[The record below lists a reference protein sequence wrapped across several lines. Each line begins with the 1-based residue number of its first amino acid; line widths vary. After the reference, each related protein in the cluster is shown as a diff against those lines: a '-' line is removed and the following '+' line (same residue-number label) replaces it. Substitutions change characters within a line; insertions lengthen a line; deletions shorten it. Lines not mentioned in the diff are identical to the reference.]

1 MYYSGIGSEAGVSID
16 QQVRAIVEL
25 GWNHM
30 DLRNIDNVNIT
41 DISDG
46 QFDEI
51 VEMLSS
57 AGISVSCFA
66 SNVAGWGKDALNP
79 RDFELSLEEL
89 DRAIPRMH
97 RLGTK
102 MIRGM
107 SFKTPKEDR
116 YITKEL
122 ENQLLGRMRTI
133 LRRCEEAG
141 ILFVLENCV
150 CYFTQSYEHMDR
162 MRENIESPAFKVVFD
177 PCNPLMTDNRM
188 GRKPYK
194 KQIPWE
200 AYSHL
205 KDLIIYVHIKDGR
218 FVRDT
223 GGIFPEVDYT
233 YPGEGDADIKR
244 IVSDLFISGYDGG
257 FCIEPHISNP
267 CCDKTE
273 DPENEELLRFQ
284 FDSFVDYGRRTQE
297 LIESIHNS
305 GHQA

>member
-1 MYYSGIGSEAGVSID
+1 MFYSGIGSEAGVAID
-16 QQVRAIVEL
+16 QQLRAIGEL
-25 GWNHM
+25 GWKHI
-30 DLRNIDNVNIT
+30 DLRNIDNLNIT
-41 DISDG
+41 DISDE

-51 VEMLSS
+51 VEKLNK

-89 DRAIPRMH
+89 ERAIPRMR

-107 SFKTPKEDR
+107 SFRTPKDDKHINR
-116 YITKEL
+116 EL
-122 ENQLLGRMRTI
+122 ENQLLGRMQTI
-133 LRRCEEAG
+133 VRRCEEAG
-141 ILFVLENCV
+141 IIFVLENCV
-150 CYFTQSYEHMDR
+150 CYYTQSYEHMDR
-162 MRENIESPAFKVVFD
+162 MRENIDSPAFKVVFD

-188 GRKPYK
+188 GKKPYK
-194 KQIPWE
+194 KQVPWE
-200 AYSHL
+200 AYLHL
-205 KDLIIYVHIKDGR
+205 KDLIIYVHIKDGT

-223 GGIFPEVDYT
+223 EGIFPEVDYK

-244 IVSDLFISGYDGG
+244 IVSDLFNNGYDGG

-267 CCDKTE
+267 FCDQTE

-297 LIESIHNS
+297 LIESIRS
-305 GHQA
+305 SEFPA